1 MCFLTLDSMT
11 KLRNSENTFMR
22 SSYSMVV
29 YKVLKLKVEID
40 LDLDIDFVC

>member
-1 MCFLTLDSMT
+1 
-11 KLRNSENTFMR
+11 MR

>member
-1 MCFLTLDSMT
+1 
-11 KLRNSENTFMR
+11 MR

-29 YKVLKLKVEID
+29 YNVLKLKVEID

>member
-1 MCFLTLDSMT
+1 
-11 KLRNSENTFMR
+11 MR

-29 YKVLKLKVEID
+29 YKVLTLKVEID